1 MTNDDPNEEAAG
13 HHKVVIR
20 ENSRGERDL
29 GYTTGS
35 DPPTSRSPADYGW
48 GTELKT
54 PAFDDVR
61 DVVDLEAHEPGTHVA
76 TIHYDLDAWEYTV
89 EFLVET
95 NRGPDSDVT
104 SK

>member
-1 MTNDDPNEEAAG
+1 MTNDDPNEEAVG

-48 GTELKT
+48 GTEVNCHGHGGPWLVCGLTASYPKGFR
-54 PAFDDVR
+54 AFTGR
-61 DVVDLEAHEPGTHVA
+61 HP
-76 TIHYDLDAWEYTV
+76 
-89 EFLVET
+89 
-95 NRGPDSDVT
+95 
-104 SK
+104 

>member
-1 MTNDDPNEEAAG
+1 MMQRVSA
-13 HHKVVIR
+13 
-20 ENSRGERDL
+20 S
-29 GYTTGS
+29 S
-35 DPPTSRSPADYGW
+35 PPTVGRGIRL
-48 GTELKT
+48 GFLLKT

-61 DVVDLEAHEPGTHVA
+61 DAVDLEAHEPGTHVA

-95 NRGPDSDVT
+95 NRGPDSDVP